1 MKFLVATSVTVDGVT
16 LLLAKCTYLQIM
28 TLRWPNDDPK
38 PHTNISLQL
47 PLWGDH
53 RLPVDLTPVFDK
65 PVA

>member
-1 MKFLVATSVTVDGVT
+1 MKFLVARSVTVDGVT

-38 PHTNISLQL
+38 PHINISL

-53 RLPVDLTPVFDK
+53 RPPVDSTPVFDK